1 MPQLDYGTFIPQI
14 VWLLLTFVILYLIM
28 SRVIL
33 PKIADVLEQRQ
44 DRIASDLEEAEK
56 LRKEAQKV
64 IEIYEKEIENAHIS
78 ANQITEEGKK
88 KISSDIN
95 SLNNDFELM
104 IEKLTNEAE
113 SSIDDIKIKTKSEIK
128 EITSELV
135 QKLTKTIINKN
146 LDQKTIKF
154 KIEEQ
159 LGKQVN

>member
-88 KISSDIN
+88 KD
-95 SLNNDFELM
+95 E
-104 IEKLTNEAE
+104 
-113 SSIDDIKIKTKSEIK
+113 
-128 EITSELV
+128 
-135 QKLTKTIINKN
+135 
-146 LDQKTIKF
+146 
-154 KIEEQ
+154 
-159 LGKQVN
+159 